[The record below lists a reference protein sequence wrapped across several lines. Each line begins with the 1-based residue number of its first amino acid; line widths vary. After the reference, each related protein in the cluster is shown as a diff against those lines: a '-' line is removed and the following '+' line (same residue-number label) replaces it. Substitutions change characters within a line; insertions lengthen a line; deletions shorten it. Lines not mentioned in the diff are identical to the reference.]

1 MSLHDVGHLSTQ
13 VDMGVELRD
22 FKRISNH
29 SGETLLFRQLGP
41 SRRSSG
47 GPSMD
52 CHMATSLG
60 VVNISRLAPSALS
73 SEGKMLYLVP
83 ISTHFLPVVF
93 PNLIYA
99 LFRFLLVLDKFG
111 RGRRYA
117 QCQQQQYSQGGA
129 ELPTIKNFTN
139 RVRQMTH

>member
-83 ISTHFLPVVF
+83 ISTHLLPVDF
-93 PNLIYA
+93 PYFRKYLI
-99 LFRFLLVLDKFG
+99 FSCFG
-111 RGRRYA
+111 RGRQYA
-117 QCQQQQYSQGGA
+117 QCQQKRYSRGA
-129 ELPTIKNFTN
+129 PNDPSAKMLLTLGP
-139 RVRQMTH
+139 R